1 MTWPNTHKGY
11 LCFLNVDVRQ
21 ILYGSFAVEE
31 SLKFETAISYE
42 LLSKYWLHYI
52 PVEREIYDQN
62 QP

>member
-1 MTWPNTHKGY
+1 M
-11 LCFLNVDVRQ
+11 
-21 ILYGSFAVEE
+21 EE
-31 SLKFETAISYE
+31 SLKFETAIFYE